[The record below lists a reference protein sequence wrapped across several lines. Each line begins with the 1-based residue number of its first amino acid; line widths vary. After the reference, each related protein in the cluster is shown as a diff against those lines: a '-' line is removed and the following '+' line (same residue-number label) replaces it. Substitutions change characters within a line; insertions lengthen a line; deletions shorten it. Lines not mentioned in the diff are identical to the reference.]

1 MVSGAQTGT
10 QIEWGFTN
18 NMSKSSS
25 HINAGKVALLT
36 GMLLCLPAVS
46 AMADQATAPVSILSN
61 GTLSLISETAP
72 VEPGNSTPF
81 PVMID
86 DTAGLNFDLGGSE
99 TQKLQLMLNQPLTL
113 STGTSTRTLD
123 NGGNLLGLD
132 ATLNVPLSDNFNVA
146 AGIDKQT
153 GVARFQSLGNIQ
165 CMNGTLRADS
175 YTASGCRF
183 VNEPLAST
191 EQNRFHLGAEM
202 NRGSTTTSINWFK
215 QDSELNQS
223 NVRRL
228 GGIGGQAVM
237 GNSLLSPNLGN
248 PLLSSNGFDPL
259 QYLNSEAS
267 GVNLNFKVGIAT
279 DTAGDIQVGLAFT
292 RVLEADYRG
301 LYSGSNDM
309 LSWTLAEPFS
319 MARMNL
325 DWSKGSF
332 SSGIQGFYRD
342 SVDFLN
348 RDSVD
353 GLTTFDVHFTWRTP
367 WNANLSVGASNI
379 MNAGADSSAN
389 TENQPVDP
397 FESIYGRIP
406 YVRYKQDL

>member
-1 MVSGAQTGT
+1 VGICGKMNVSS
-10 QIEWGFTN
+10 N
-18 NMSKSSS
+18 
-25 HINAGKVALLT
+25 HINAGKVVFLT
-36 GMLLCLPAVS
+36 CMLLCLPAVTV
-46 AMADQATAPVSILSN
+46 AAENARAPVSILSN
-61 GTLSLISETAP
+61 GTLSLMSEVSPA
-72 VEPGNSTPF
+72 EQEDSTPF
-81 PVMID
+81 PLVID

-99 TQKLQLMLNQPLTL
+99 TQKLQLILNQPLTL
-113 STGTSTRTLD
+113 STGTSARILD
-123 NGGNLLGLD
+123 NGSNLLGLD
-132 ATLNVPLSDNFNVA
+132 ATLEVPLSDKFSLA
-146 AGIDKQT
+146 AGIDT
-153 GVARFQSLGNIQ
+153 LAGTARFQSLGSIQ

-191 EQNRFHLGAEM
+191 EQNRFHLGAAM
-202 NRGSTTTSINWFK
+202 NLGSATTSINWFT

-228 GGIGGQAVM
+228 NGIGGQAVM

-267 GVNLNFKVGIAT
+267 GIDLNFKVGIAT
-279 DTAGDIQVGLAFT
+279 GNTGDIKVGLAFT
-292 RVLEADYRG
+292 RIFEADYQG

-309 LSWTLAEPFS
+309 LAWTLAEPFS

-325 DWSKGSF
+325 EWSKGSF

-367 WNANLSVGASNI
+367 WNANLSVGASNV
-379 MNAGADSSAN
+379 MNAGADSPVS
-389 TENQPVDP
+389 TENPSADP